1 MQRKESEKMKASE
14 STKNFSSK
22 LKENTN
28 YCLREIKHICSNF
41 DKRGSGSKG
50 ERQAQEYMASR
61 LKDWADDVNIE
72 EFTLHP
78 AAFMAWVIICG
89 IGLIASVLFYNFVS
103 PLISMIILLLCGLSV
118 IMEFLMYKQFI
129 DPFFPKKT
137 SANVVAIRKPK
148 GEVKRRIIFSGHCDA
163 AHEWYFT
170 HLGGAKLLTT
180 VIVIGF
186 ASLIFT
192 IVSSIIAVAQGYF
205 LTAPVAGFAKT
216 LGTIQYFLIPVG
228 IIVLF
233 FTNWRLTVDGAN
245 DNLTGV
251 VGSMAV
257 LKFMADNDIRF
268 ENTEVRAVLTG
279 SEEAGLR
286 GSKAYSKKHLKEC
299 QEIETA
305 FVGLETFRDFEHLA
319 IYSRDMTGTVKNDP
333 KVCALIK
340 KAASEA
346 GLDLPYKSVFFGS
359 SDAAAVSQAGIPAA
373 TLASMDPAPA
383 RYYHTRRDTADN
395 LDSKTMQAGLNIA
408 LETAFLFDEK
418 GLRESY

>member
-1 MQRKESEKMKASE
+1 MKASE

-61 LKDWADDVNIE
+61 LKDWADDVSIE

-89 IGLIASVLFYNFVS
+89 IGLIASVLLYNFVS

-137 SANVVAIRKPK
+137 SANVVAVRKPK
-148 GEVKRRIIFSGHCDA
+148 G
-163 AHEWYFT
+163 EWYFT

-186 ASLIFT
+186 ASLIFAL
-192 IVSSIIAVAQGYF
+192 VSSIIAVAQGYT
-205 LTAPVAGFAKT
+205 LTAPVTGFAKT

-228 IIVLF
+228 VIVLF

-286 GSKAYSKKHLKEC
+286 GAKAYSKKHLKEC

-305 FVGLETFRDFEHLA
+305 FIGLETFRDFEYLA
-319 IYSRDMTGTVKNDP
+319 VYNRDMTGTVKNDP
-333 KVCALIK
+333 RVCALLK
-340 KAASEA
+340 KSAKEA

-383 RYYHTRRDTADN
+383 RYYHTRTDTADN

-408 LETAFLFDEK
+408 LEAAFLFDEK
-418 GLRESY
+418 GLQENY